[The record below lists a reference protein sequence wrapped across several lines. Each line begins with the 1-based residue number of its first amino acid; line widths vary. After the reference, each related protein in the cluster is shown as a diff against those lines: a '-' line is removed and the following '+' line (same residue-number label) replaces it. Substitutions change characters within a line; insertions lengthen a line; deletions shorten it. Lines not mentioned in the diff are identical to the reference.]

1 VALKDKNI
9 ELGDVLTHWTGRPLE
24 YVCRDIKSL
33 NNFRKTYS
41 VLETSLKEIKDAD
54 LDEFI
59 PDLQRKL
66 VSANAGQGFE
76 SSSADSI
83 ISEYKELQAY
93 YKERFASGQKII
105 GVSTG
110 YDKLDEI
117 IDGLRQGHLWVIGG
131 YTNMGKTATSLNI
144 ASNVIKQGKR
154 VVYYSLEMSKT
165 DILSRL
171 LGIMT
176 KESGLA
182 ILKGSKYDF
191 GAVAGCME
199 LISKSES
206 SIYNEKTELSAI
218 EGSMLEENL
227 NRPVD
232 LFIVDFLQLITLKGA
247 KSEYESVSTAILEL
261 QQTAKKLKVPIIVL
275 SQVSNEGAKYNNE
288 VVMSF
293 KGSGSIA
300 AAADLAIEINIGETD
315 KELWKIKMH
324 KGEPVKMLW
333 NVRKNRHGKVGSLEM
348 AFDGRTGVFKLEDHF

>member
-1 VALKDKNI
+1 
-9 ELGDVLTHWTGRPLE
+9 
-24 YVCRDIKSL
+24 
-33 NNFRKTYS
+33 
-41 VLETSLKEIKDAD
+41 
-54 LDEFI
+54 
-59 PDLQRKL
+59 
-66 VSANAGQGFE
+66 
-76 SSSADSI
+76 
-83 ISEYKELQAY
+83 
-93 YKERFASGQKII
+93 
-105 GVSTG
+105 
-110 YDKLDEI
+110 
-117 IDGLRQGHLWVIGG
+117 VIGG

-182 ILKGSKYDF
+182 ILKGSKYDS

-227 NRPVD
+227 NKPVD